1 MAARCARVAPTA
13 ALCPAAQAR
22 ARVPDEEKF
31 LGPHSIRSVSRWHA
45 EHPYVI
51 KVGGQ
56 EYSVGNRPAESD
68 TGMFGGNSNWR
79 GPVWSPI
86 NVMLIRGLLNLHIFF
101 GDDFAVEC
109 PTGSGRQLNLYEVA
123 REISDRLTGTFL
135 KDAGGHR
142 PVRSGQAILQTDP
155 TGATW
160 CCSMSTSTAITGPA
174 SAQATR
180 PAGPAQ

>member
-1 MAARCARVAPTA
+1 M
-13 ALCPAAQAR
+13 L
-22 ARVPDEEKF
+22 DEKKF

-160 CCSMSTSTAITGPA
+160 C
-174 SAQATR
+174 
-180 PAGPAQ
+180 